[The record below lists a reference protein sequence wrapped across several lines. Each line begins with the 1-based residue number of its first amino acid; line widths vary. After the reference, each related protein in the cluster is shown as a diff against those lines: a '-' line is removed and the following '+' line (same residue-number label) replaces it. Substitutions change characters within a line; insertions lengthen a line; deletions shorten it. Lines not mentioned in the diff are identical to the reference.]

1 MSVGGK
7 QEIVY
12 IRSIKPYH
20 RFLERS
26 WFSKNVA
33 SIKPLTTVDD
43 DSYRNVC
50 VWMITD
56 WSQTQQAAGVFIRNT
71 DSAQYTN

>member
-7 QEIVY
+7 HEIVY

-20 RFLERS
+20 RFLGFR
-26 WFSKNVA
+26 KTLVHCN
-33 SIKPLTTVDD
+33 PMMMVDD
-43 DSYRNVC
+43 GPYRNVC

-56 WSQTQQAAGVFIRNT
+56 WSQTQQAAGVFI
-71 DSAQYTN
+71 